1 MFCIV
6 QFVTLYII
14 CVHYIYILTLF
25 ITGHT
30 GRVEWRDDI
39 KNVWL
44 ISPTIEQCE
53 DVVSRLITEQQT
65 KGSRWRINLRSSS
78 PESALVIISNLSR
91 CAVRTLDIHS
101 TPLDN
106 ICISTLSAELQTT
119 NKTMINLFL
128 RYSSLT
134 GGIKQISDALFTNT
148 TLKTLSLINVTITDE
163 DTSNLS
169 SMLSIN
175 KTLDKL
181 YLTNC
186 NITDNGVRY
195 ICEGLTKNQTLTVLS
210 ISYNPQITSASTSTI
225 AELINT
231 TKSLTELRLDNTS
244 LNNDDIKTI
253 CTSLIENTTIQK
265 LYLTEQH
272 EEYCMKL
279 DSYQVI
285 KDRLQFEPVFN

>member
-14 CVHYIYILTLF
+14 SVHYIYIL
-25 ITGHT
+25 TGHT

-39 KNVWL
+39 KNVWPF
-44 ISPTIEQCE
+44 SPTIEQCE
-53 DVVSRLITEQQT
+53 EVVSKLMKEQQT

-78 PESALVIISNLSR
+78 PESALVIISNLSK
-91 CAVRTLDIHS
+91 CAVWTLDIHS

-106 ICISTLSAELQTT
+106 ICMSTLSAELQTT
-119 NKTMINLFL
+119 NKTMINLIL

-148 TLKTLSLINVTITDE
+148 TLKLLSLTNVIITDE

-169 SMLSIN
+169 TMLSIN

-181 YLTNC
+181 ELSNC
-186 NITDNGVRY
+186 NITDNGVQY
-195 ICEGLTKNQTLTVLS
+195 ICEGLTKNPTLTELD

-231 TKSLTELRLDNTS
+231 TKSLTELHLHGTS

-253 CTSLIENTTIQK
+253 CTELVENTTIQT
-265 LYLTEQH
+265 LYLSEQH

-279 DSYQVI
+279 DSYQII
-285 KDRLQFEPVFN
+285 KDRLDFQPVLN

>member
-6 QFVTLYII
+6 QFVTLFII

-53 DVVSRLITEQQT
+53 EVVSKLKKEQQT
-65 KGSRWRINLRSSS
+65 KGSRWYIYLRSSS
-78 PESALVIISNLSR
+78 PESALVIISNLSK
-91 CAVRTLDIHS
+91 CAVMTLDIHS

-119 NKTMINLFL
+119 NKTMIYLIL

-148 TLKTLSLINVTITDE
+148 TLKSLVLINVTITDE

-169 SMLSIN
+169 TMLSIN
-175 KTLDKL
+175 KTLDRL
-181 YLTNC
+181 ELTNC
-186 NITDNGVRY
+186 NITDNGVQY
-195 ICEGLTKNQTLTVLS
+195 ICESLNKNQTLTGLN
-210 ISYNPQITSASTSTI
+210 ISYNPQITLASTSTI
-225 AELINT
+225 VELINT
-231 TKSLTELRLDNTS
+231 TKSLTKLHLDNTS

-253 CTSLIENTTIQK
+253 CTSLIENSTIQT
-265 LYLTEQH
+265 LYLSKQH

-285 KDRLQFEPVFN
+285 KDRLKFEPVLK